1 NCYFLFSYSLPT
13 RRSSDLQILGQVRRA
28 FEFSRSAKYAS
39 ANLSL
44 VFDRALKAGSKVRTV
59 TGINKGNVSIASVAV
74 NIAEEYF
81 DDLKDKTIMLIG
93 TGEAASLVAKLLK
106 KRNVGFMV
114 TSRAPE
120 RAKAFAETVA
130 GTPIP
135 FDTALDMLQEVDL
148 IFTATVAPYR
158 LLTFERIQ
166 KARENRKKGMM
177 IFDLSNPRTVDEKVA
192 TIPG

>member
-81 DDLKDKTIMLIG
+81 DDLKDRKST
-93 TGEAASLVAKLLK
+93 
-106 KRNVGFMV
+106 
-114 TSRAPE
+114 
-120 RAKAFAETVA
+120 
-130 GTPIP
+130 
-135 FDTALDMLQEVDL
+135 
-148 IFTATVAPYR
+148 R
-158 LLTFERIQ
+158 LNSSHVKISY
-166 KARENRKKGMM
+166 A
-177 IFDLSNPRTVDEKVA
+177 
-192 TIPG
+192 